1 MGKYIVKRILQ
12 SVLVLLLM
20 SGFAF
25 ALINAAPG
33 DPAAAI
39 YGGQMDRL
47 TPAERERI
55 NENLGLDQPV
65 LVRYGNWLREVAAG
79 RLGYSY
85 ASGESVNAILAQR
98 LPNTL
103 VLFAL
108 SFFLAV
114 VLALALGLWAGI
126 HPGSRLDRGITV
138 ASIVANGI
146 PSVLVAIGLIFLFS
160 VQLGIL
166 PSSGTSSLFTGGVG
180 DRLRHLVLPVI
191 TIVLSHVGSF
201 SRFIQEGM
209 KEELGSYYVTVAR
222 ANRVSPG
229 RIYWGA
235 MKNAL
240 VPFVNYAGTHVPS
253 FFSGFVVVETVFAY
267 PGLGNMIVG
276 AIPTKDYSVLM
287 GGIIITGLVV
297 ILSMLAVDLIDLA
310 LNPKL
315 RKSVTG

>member
-1 MGKYIVKRILQ
+1 
-12 SVLVLLLM
+12 
-20 SGFAF
+20 
-25 ALINAAPG
+25 
-33 DPAAAI
+33 
-39 YGGQMDRL
+39 MDQL

-55 NENLGLDQPV
+55 NTNLGLDRPL

-79 RLGYSY
+79 QLGNSY
-85 ASGESVNAILAQR
+85 ANGKSVNAILAQR

-103 VLFAL
+103 LLFAL
-108 SFFLAV
+108 SFAITV
-114 VLALALGLWAGI
+114 ILALAIGLWAGI

-138 ASIVANGI
+138 ASIVVNGI

-166 PSSGTSSLFTGGVG
+166 PSTGTASLFAGGAV
-180 DRLRHLVLPVI
+180 DRLRHLVLPVS

-201 SRFIQEGM
+201 ARFIQEGL
-209 KEELGSYYVTVAR
+209 KEELNSYYVTVAR
-222 ANRVSPG
+222 ANRVSKG

-276 AIPTKDYSVLM
+276 AIPVKDYPVLM
-287 GGIIITGLVV
+287 GGILVTGLVV
-297 ILSMLAVDLIDLA
+297 VLSMLAVDLIDLA